1 MRILIVEDEITSREI
16 LKEFLSPY
24 GECDL
29 VSDGDEAIALCE
41 QAYASERRYD
51 LIMMDIMMPRVS
63 GHEAVKKIREIEK
76 QYGTAKQDQ
85 VIIIMTTA
93 LGDQKNIVEAFFQG
107 GAASYIV
114 KPVEKERLYTELRK
128 LGVIT

>member
-1 MRILIVEDEITSREI
+1 MRILIVEDEVTSREI

-29 VSDGDEAIALCE
+29 VTDGDEAIELCE
-41 QAYASERRYD
+41 RAYASNCRYD

-63 GHEAVKKIREIEK
+63 GHEATRKIREIEK
-76 QYGTAKQDQ
+76 RYGVARHDQ

-114 KPVEKERLYTELRK
+114 KPVEKETLYEELRK
-128 LGVIT
+128 LGLIH